1 MYFEERK
8 DLLIYAKY
16 LDAITDIL
24 SIQEKISITK
34 TIVLA
39 FLYVNNSF
47 SDSYFASREK
57 RNLFDK
63 YLALLTNQKDL
74 FFKSIELEFDCIN
87 ILKESE
93 MLFQNGLF
101 ISLKNKKNKINKTL
115 EKLVLSLNNYSE
127 QQFIREVLCYV

>member
-1 MYFEERK
+1 MYFDEQR

-34 TIVLA
+34 TIILA

-47 SDSYFASREK
+47 SDSYFVPQEK
-57 RNLFDK
+57 KKLFDK
-63 YLALLTNQKDL
+63 YLTLLTNQKDL
-74 FFKSIELEFDCIN
+74 FFESIELEFDCIN

-93 MLFQNGLF
+93 VIFQNGLF
-101 ISLKNKKNKINKTL
+101 ISIKNKKNNINKTL
-115 EKLVLSLNNYSE
+115 KKLVLSLNDYSE

>member
-57 RNLFDK
+57 KKLFDK
-63 YLALLTNQKDL
+63 YLTLLTNQKDL
-74 FFKSIELEFDCIN
+74 FFESIELEFDCIN

-93 MLFQNGLF
+93 VIFQNGLF
-101 ISLKNKKNKINKTL
+101 ISIKNKKNNINKTL
-115 EKLVLSLNNYSE
+115 KKLVLSLNDYSE